1 MIMLLFRPISRLTAL
16 LLMLF
21 FGGTITFGQQ
31 SIGIG
36 TTTPDSKAVLDVTS
50 TQKGVL
56 FPTLNATQQT
66 TLTGLLT
73 AAEKGMLITDA
84 ATGNLKF
91 WGGTSWQ
98 NFTSGTAVTAKA
110 PLSVTTN
117 NVKINPGTAAGDLL
131 TWDGNNWVNMQPPVQ
146 HFSQT
151 VDNRQPWLAIN
162 FNIAEFGIFPSQ
174 NSAGDPYVGEIY
186 MMGCNFA
193 VQGFALCD
201 GSLQSI
207 SSNEVLFTLIGTTY
221 GGDGVN
227 TFALPDLRSRVPLQ
241 MGNNG
246 AGNYIIGQTG
256 GSEQKTFS
264 H

>member
-1 MIMLLFRPISRLTAL
+1 MLLIRLISRLTIL
-16 LLMLF
+16 LVMLF
-21 FGGTITFGQQ
+21 VGGTLTFGQQ

-36 TTTPDSKAVLDVTS
+36 TTTPDSKAALDVTS

-66 TLTGLLT
+66 TLVGMLT

-98 NFTSGTAVTAKA
+98 NFTSVTAVTAKA
-110 PLSVTTN
+110 PLSVATN
-117 NVKINPGTAAGDLL
+117 NVKINAGTAAGDLL
-131 TWDGNNWVNMQPPVQ
+131 TWDGNNWVNMQPAVQ
-146 HFSQT
+146 HFSQA

-162 FNIAEFGIFPSQ
+162 FNIAENGIFPSQ
-174 NSAGDPYVGEIY
+174 NSSGDPYYGEIY

-193 VQGFALCD
+193 VQGFALCN
-201 GSLQSI
+201 GSLMSI
-207 SSNEVLFTLIGTTY
+207 AQNEVLFTLIGTTY

-227 TFALPDLRSRVPLQ
+227 TFALPDLRSRVPIQ

-246 AGNYIIGQTG
+246 SANYFIGQSG